1 MSIACNTCTY
11 PPSSP
16 TAIQS
21 MSLCPGAIF
30 APPRQDLPADFPALV
45 ENFHLAVVRRHREP
59 PARVQM
65 TPRGQIRARPQ
76 VHLPNVLHPAVAREL
91 PQAHGA
97 VVRRRRVRVSQ
108 RCHLGEGRHHV
119 SVLRLRVGL
128 PRDANALLLLREVLP
143 HRVERAELARRL
155 PFEEDVRREL
165 VPVHGAVR
173 VGVDAVEELTQSRV
187 VPRRLAA
194 VAERGGERGDELVL
208 VERAAAVEIR
218 GLERGAEGFEHV
230 EGDLVV
236 QRGAQRDG
244 REVERLGARRARWR
258 GLVVVATESR
268 GGRGARGSHLVAV
281 MTAARARGGASRGHD
296 DRALLDVRRAPCE

>member
-1 MSIACNTCTY
+1 M
-11 PPSSP
+11 
-16 TAIQS
+16 
-21 MSLCPGAIF
+21 
-30 APPRQDLPADFPALV
+30 
-45 ENFHLAVVRRHREP
+45 
-59 PARVQM
+59 
-65 TPRGQIRARPQ
+65 
-76 VHLPNVLHPAVAREL
+76 
-91 PQAHGA
+91 
-97 VVRRRRVRVSQ
+97 
-108 RCHLGEGRHHV
+108 
-119 SVLRLRVGL
+119 